1 MYKDYVVYV
10 VLATMAKEQCLQTVY
25 MICWDSYVFGI
36 FLYIIYVYRESMF
49 GLLGRWM
56 SYSGTYWDV

>member
-36 FLYIIYVYRESMF
+36 FLYLIYVYRASMF
-49 GLLGRWM
+49 WFT
-56 SYSGTYWDV
+56 GTLN